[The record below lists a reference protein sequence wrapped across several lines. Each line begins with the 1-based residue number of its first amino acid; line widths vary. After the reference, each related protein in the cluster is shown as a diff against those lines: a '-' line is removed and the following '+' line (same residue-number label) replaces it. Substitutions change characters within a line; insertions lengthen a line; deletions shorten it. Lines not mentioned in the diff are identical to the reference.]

1 MEPVADL
8 DDAYANAAHIPGAAD
23 FPPRWAA
30 AAAAF
35 RDAPGDR
42 ADIDIPYGE
51 GARQR
56 LDLFHPAGAARGLA
70 VFVHGGYWRA
80 FGKSDWSHL
89 AAGPLAAGWAVAVPG
104 YTLAPAARIA
114 AIAAEVGAAIATA
127 AARIPGP
134 VRLVGHSAGGQLVCR
149 MVCRDT
155 PLAPDVQARIAHVL
169 TISGVHDLRPLLGT
183 ALNADL
189 RLDPA
194 EARAESPALH
204 EPLPGTRLTAWVG
217 ADERPEFRRQTGLI
231 ANVWRGLGA
240 ATQALHD
247 PGRHH
252 FDVIDG
258 LAQPGSPL
266 NLAFLGD

>member
-114 AIAAEVGAAIATA
+114 RHGGGPHPRPGPAGRPFGGRAVGLPHGLPRHAAGPGRAGAHRPCADHLRRARSA
-127 AARIPGP
+127 AAA
-134 VRLVGHSAGGQLVCR
+134 GH
-149 MVCRDT
+149 
-155 PLAPDVQARIAHVL
+155 
-169 TISGVHDLRPLLGT
+169 
-183 ALNADL
+183 
-189 RLDPA
+189 
-194 EARAESPALH
+194 RA
-204 EPLPGTRLTAWVG
+204 PGTRLTAWVG